1 MENVL
6 GQITIK
12 MDDLIRFEEESFE
25 KFKNDQIVF
34 VFSVYILSVVIGI
47 LFLIYQSKLYY
58 DEFFVIY
65 KKYFILYNSIKVYY
79 VLLFKKIITIMI
91 IFNDFF
97 YSRKFK

>member
-34 VFSVYILSVVIGI
+34 VFSVYILSGVIGI